1 MVTHES
7 RRVSRVFLLLF
18 TALLVGCD
26 HATKLA
32 VMMKIGAG
40 DEVKIVPGVLDL
52 RYAKN
57 DDMAFSLLRQ
67 LDHGAPLFHKS
78 LFLITI
84 SLVVLAVVLTAW
96 WKRRRDPSRALHV
109 GFALVVA
116 GAAGN
121 VIDRILR
128 GYVVDFIHVH
138 MWPIFNVADVLIVAG
153 AILLALVAQSRSSS
167 RDARV

>member
-1 MVTHES
+1 VAK
-7 RRVSRVFLLLF
+7 RVSRLFLLIF
-18 TALLVGCD
+18 TAFLVGCD

-32 VMMKIGAG
+32 VMMKLG
-40 DEVKIVPGVLDL
+40 DGDQVQVVPGVLDL

-67 LDHGAPLFHKS
+67 FDHGAPLLHKS
-78 LFLITI
+78 MLLVTV
-84 SLVVLAVVLTAW
+84 SLVVLGVVLAAW
-96 WKRRRDPSRALHV
+96 WKRRRDPARALHV

-121 VIDRILR
+121 VIDRLMR
-128 GYVVDFIHVH
+128 GFVVDFIHVH
-138 MWPIFNVADVLIVAG
+138 FWPVFNVADVLIVAG
-153 AILLALVAQSRSSS
+153 TILLALVAQSRSSS

>member
-1 MVTHES
+1 MAK
-7 RRVSRVFLLLF
+7 RVSRILLLMF
-18 TALLVGCD
+18 TAFLVGCD

-32 VMMKIGAG
+32 VMMKLGGG
-40 DEVKIVPGVLDL
+40 DEVQIVPGVLDL

-57 DDMAFSLLRQ
+57 DDMAFSLLHQ
-67 LDHGAPLFHKS
+67 FSHAPPMLHRSALLVAVS
-78 LFLITI
+78 LI
-84 SLVVLAVVLTAW
+84 VLAVVLAAW
-96 WKRRRDPSRALHV
+96 WKRRSDPSRALHV

-121 VIDRILR
+121 VIDRMLR

-138 MWPIFNVADVLIVAG
+138 MWPVFNVADVLIVAG
-153 AILLALVAQSRSSS
+153 TILLALVAQSRSSS